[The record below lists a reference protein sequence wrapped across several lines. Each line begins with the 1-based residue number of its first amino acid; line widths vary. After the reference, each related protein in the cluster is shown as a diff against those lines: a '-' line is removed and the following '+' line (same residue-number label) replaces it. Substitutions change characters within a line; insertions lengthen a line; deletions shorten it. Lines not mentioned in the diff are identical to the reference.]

1 MAKKSR
7 LYTYPNGQPSDGQK
21 LQLEFDNIYE
31 GVNNVDAE
39 QISAGAITGDKLA
52 NGSVTGLKLENLSIT
67 TTKLVDGAVTTPKL
81 ADASITSPKLA
92 DNSVTTIHIADGSI
106 TNAKMQSDTINTDNI
121 IDGAV
126 TSLKIANNSITNA
139 KIEGNIEQ
147 SKILD
152 TGYLT
157 TRIDKKIESEII
169 TSGNLPNVG
178 NIHVLKTTQGATIF
192 PVTIASA
199 ISDLTGAHLG
209 DGSITVEKLSPAVVD
224 LINNSVG
231 FATTVIDCG
240 NFEDSSVILEF
251 DCGTF

>member
-1 MAKKSR
+1 MAFSPWIPITE
-7 LYTYPNGQPSDGQK
+7 LSISYPDFQWGAVANPDEIDINNSEIVGK
-21 LQLEFDNIYE
+21 LNNLINK
-31 GVNNVDAE
+31 VNARF
-39 QISAGAITGDKLA
+39 SATELPYAD
-52 NGSVTGLKLENLSIT
+52 GSVIT
-67 TTKLVDGAVTTPKL
+67 RHLLDKSV
-81 ADASITSPKLA
+81 TSPKIA
-92 DNSVTTIHIADGSI
+92 DNAITTIHIADWSI
-106 TNAKMQSDTINTDNI
+106 TNAKMQSDTINTHNI

-126 TSLKIANNSITNA
+126 TSSKIANNSVTNA
-139 KIEGNIEQ
+139 KLEGNIEQ

-169 TSGNLPNVG
+169 TSGNLPSAG
-178 NIHVLKTTQGATIF
+178 NTHVLKTTQGATIF

-209 DGSITVEKLSPAVVD
+209 DGSITVEKLSPAVVN

-231 FATTVIDCG
+231 LATTVIDCG
-240 NFEDSSVILEF
+240 NFEDSSIILEF

>member
-1 MAKKSR
+1 MAQKSR
-7 LYTYPNGQPSDGQK
+7 LYTFPNGQPSDGQK
-21 LQLEFDNIYE
+21 VQLEFDNVYAGI
-31 GVNNVDAE
+31 NNIDAT
-39 QISAGAITGDKLA
+39 QIQDGSMTTAKLA
-52 NGSVTGLKLENLSIT
+52 NGAVTSLKLENLSIT
-67 TTKLVDGAVTTPKL
+67 TAKLVDGAVTTPKL
-81 ADASITSPKLA
+81 ADSSVTSPKIA
-92 DNSVTTIHIADGSI
+92 DNAITTIHIADGSI
-106 TNAKMQSDTINTDNI
+106 TNAKMQSDIINTDNI
-121 IDGAV
+121 LAGAV
-126 TSLKIANNSITNA
+126 TSPKIANNSVTNE
-139 KIEGNIEQ
+139 KLTGNIEQ

-169 TSGNLPNVG
+169 TSGNLPNTG
-178 NIHVLKTTQGATIF
+178 NTHVLKTTQGATIF

-199 ISDLTGAHLG
+199 ISDLTGANLG

-240 NFEDSSVILEF
+240 NFEDSSIILEF

>member
-1 MAKKSR
+1 MAQKSR
-7 LYTYPNGQPSDGQK
+7 LYTFPNGQPSDGQK
-21 LQLEFDNIYE
+21 VQLEFDNIYE

-67 TTKLVDGAVTTPKL
+67 TAKLVDGAVTEPKL
-81 ADASITSPKLA
+81 ADASITSPKIA
-92 DNSVTTIHIADGSI
+92 DSSVTNEKLT
-106 TNAKMQSDTINTDNI
+106 
-121 IDGAV
+121 
-126 TSLKIANNSITNA
+126 
-139 KIEGNIEQ
+139 GNIEQ

-157 TRIDKKIESEII
+157 TRIDKKIESEIM
-169 TSGNLPNVG
+169 TSGSLPNVG
-178 NIHVLKTTQGATIF
+178 NTHVLKTTQGTIIF

-199 ISDLTGAHLG
+199 ISDLTGANLG
-209 DGSITVEKLSPAVVD
+209 DGSITVEKLAPAVVD

-231 FATTVIDCG
+231 LATTVIDCG
-240 NFEDSSVILEF
+240 NFEDSSIILEF

>member
-1 MAKKSR
+1 MAQKSR

-21 LQLEFDNIYE
+21 VQLEFDNIYA

-39 QISAGAITGDKLA
+39 QISAEAITGDKLA
-52 NGSVTGLKLENLSIT
+52 NGS
-67 TTKLVDGAVTTPKL
+67 
-81 ADASITSPKLA
+81 ITSPKLENASITTAKLANASIITDKLADKSVTSEKLA
-92 DNSVTTIHIADGSI
+92 DNSITTIHIADGSI

-157 TRIDKKIESEII
+157 TRIDKKIESEIM

-178 NIHVLKTTQGATIF
+178 NTHILKTTQGATIF

-199 ISDLTGAHLG
+199 ISDLTGANLG

-240 NFEDSSVILEF
+240 NFEDSSIILEF

>member
-1 MAKKSR
+1 MAQKSR

-52 NGSVTGLKLENLSIT
+52 NGAATDAKIATGAVTNAKLA
-67 TTKLVDGAVTTPKL
+67 DGAVTEPKL
-81 ADASITSPKLA
+81 ADASVTSP
-92 DNSVTTIHIADGSI
+92 
-106 TNAKMQSDTINTDNI
+106 
-121 IDGAV
+121 
-126 TSLKIANNSITNA
+126 KIANNSITNA
-139 KIEGNIEQ
+139 KLEGNIEQ

-169 TSGNLPNVG
+169 TSGNLPNTG
-178 NIHVLKTTQGATIF
+178 NTHVLKTTKGTTIF

-199 ISDLTGAHLG
+199 ISDLTGANLG

>member
-1 MAKKSR
+1 MAQKSR
-7 LYTYPNGQPSDGQK
+7 LYTFPNGQPSDGQK
-21 LQLEFDNIYE
+21 VQLEFDNIYE

-67 TTKLVDGAVTTPKL
+67 TAKLADGGVTEPKL
-81 ADASITSPKLA
+81 ADSSVTSPKIA
-92 DNSVTTIHIADGSI
+92 DNAVTTIHIADGSI
-106 TNAKMQSDTINTDNI
+106 TNAKMQSGGITTDNI

-126 TSLKIANNSITNA
+126 TSSKIADSSVTNA
-139 KIEGNIEQ
+139 KLEGNIEQ

-169 TSGNLPNVG
+169 TSGSLPSTG
-178 NIHVLKTTQGATIF
+178 NTHVLKTTQGTTIF
-192 PVTIASA
+192 PVTRASA
-199 ISDLTGAHLG
+199 ISDLTGADLG

-224 LINNSVG
+224 LINNSSG
-231 FATTVIDCG
+231 LATTVIDCG
-240 NFEDSSVILEF
+240 NFEDSSIILEF

>member
-1 MAKKSR
+1 MAQKSR

-21 LQLEFDNIYE
+21 VQLEFDNIYE

-39 QISAGAITGDKLA
+39 QISAGAIAGDKLA

-67 TTKLVDGAVTTPKL
+67 TAKLVDGAVTTPKL
-81 ADASITSPKLA
+81 ADASITSSKIA
-92 DNSVTTIHIADGSI
+92 DNAITTTHIADGSI
-106 TNAKMQSDTINTDNI
+106 TNSKMQNDIINTDNI
-121 IDGAV
+121 LDGAV
-126 TSLKIANNSITNA
+126 TSPKIANNSITNV
-139 KIEGNIEQ
+139 KLKGGIEQ

-169 TSGNLPNVG
+169 TSGNLPNTG
-178 NIHVLKTTQGATIF
+178 NTHVLKTTQGATIF

-199 ISDLTGAHLG
+199 ISDLTGANLG

-240 NFEDSSVILEF
+240 NFEDSSIILEF